1 MRNAGRC
8 GGLRSESGRA
18 AACVR
23 FPAGAAA
30 CARNPAGAAACVRI
44 PAGVAAFRGMPG
56 AEKGKTRIRNRSKI
70 NIVHGACACYTN
82 ARKLLPY
89 CVAAVIFPHCA
100 AEKSEQ
106 PFKGEKEKK

>member
-1 MRNAGRC
+1 MPAGAGALRNAGLC
-8 GGLRSESGRA
+8 GGLRSVSGRA
-18 AACVR
+18 
-23 FPAGAAA
+23 
-30 CARNPAGAAACVRI
+30 
-44 PAGVAAFRGMPG
+44 AAFRGMPG

-82 ARKLLPY
+82 ARKLLPH